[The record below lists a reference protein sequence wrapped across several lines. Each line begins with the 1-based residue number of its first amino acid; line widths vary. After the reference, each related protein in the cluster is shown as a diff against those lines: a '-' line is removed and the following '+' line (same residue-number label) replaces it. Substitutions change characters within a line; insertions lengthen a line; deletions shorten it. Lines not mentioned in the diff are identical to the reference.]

1 MSAGLVP
8 LFTSAPRLRLH
19 INDKAV
25 AYAIGFNVNIAIDVQ
40 PVQVIGQ
47 FGAMSLEPTVY
58 NIVTGTIQIIPL
70 VSGSTKVEQAAAV
83 GVNPLIGNVQTTAV
97 TRNPDGT
104 IKAEQTTS
112 AAAVQASSKADTNSI
127 LSQQSLFAHL
137 DPSKVLVSRTF
148 DMDLYLTVPTAENIV
163 GVGSTAPTQAQ
174 LSLNGTPV
182 RWMRIKY
189 CRLTSRNTNIAQG
202 QLVNEPVNFQGLMAT
217 PVLNDLD
224 LFQLDSLV
232 REQLG

>member
-19 INDKAV
+19 INEQAV

-47 FGAMSLEPTVY
+47 FSGMSLEPTVY
-58 NIVTGTIQIIPL
+58 NVVTGTMQIIKL
-70 VSGSTKVEQAAAV
+70 ISGSTKVEQAALV
-83 GVNPLIGNVQTTAV
+83 KSEPLIGNGVTTVA
-97 TRNPDGT
+97 TKNADGT
-104 IKAEQTTS
+104 VKVEAQTSVTE
-112 AAAVQASSKADTNSI
+112 VTASSKADTNSL

-137 DPSKVLVSRTF
+137 DPSKVLISRSF
-148 DMDLYLTVPTAENIV
+148 DMDLYLTVPVAANIAAT
-163 GVGSTAPTQAQ
+163 GTAPAVGQ
-174 LSLNGTPV
+174 LSLNGTPA

-189 CRLTSRNTNIAQG
+189 CRLTSRNTNIAHG

-217 PVLNDLD
+217 PVLKDAD
-224 LFQLDSLV
+224 LFKLDSLV
-232 REQLG
+232 SEKLG